1 MLEKRIYLLKSSRDI
16 TPTAD
21 LEALVIRI
29 KPLELSYAMPPT
41 WYESGKIS
49 VFTSTS
55 LLSSTYITDLQ
66 IEELS

>member
-1 MLEKRIYLLKSSRDI
+1 MAVVQEL
-16 TPTAD
+16 
-21 LEALVIRI
+21 IRTEDNGTI
-29 KPLELSYAMPPT
+29 SFGDYAMPPT

-49 VFTSTS
+49 VFTSIS